1 MIREEQMER
10 AEKEFTSAAREALG
24 PARAAERALEDYDYP
39 RTSFGHDPTK
49 RAGFV
54 QAYTDADYVAES
66 RGWIAQLIR
75 NERKRIAPP
84 PGEEERKG
92 TT

>member
-1 MIREEQMER
+1 MISNEQMER

-24 PARAAERALEDYDYP
+24 PARAAERALEDHKYP
-39 RTSFGHDPTK
+39 RTSIGHDPTK

-54 QAYTDADYVAES
+54 QAYADADYMAES
-66 RGWIAQLIR
+66 RAWIAQLIR
-75 NERKRIAPP
+75 NERKRLAPP
-84 PGEEERKG
+84 PGEGERKG